1 MEQKIINKAKKMLA
15 NADTGTN
22 DCKNYNN
29 GFMDGVKYAIKA
41 LIQPPVSGSLAY
53 QKAVEYA
60 KFIHGEEYDD
70 PIFASDVEQTIR
82 DFQSGFATAIRIAN
96 DR

>member
-1 MEQKIINKAKKMLA
+1 MAKLTK
-15 NADTGTN
+15 N
-22 DCKNYNN
+22 DK
-29 GFMDGVKYAIKA
+29 GKQ
-41 LIQPPVSGSLAY
+41 IQPKLSISDVSGSLAY
-53 QKAVEYA
+53 QKAIEYA

-82 DFQSGFATAIRIAN
+82 DFQSGFATAMRIAN

>member
-1 MEQKIINKAKKMLA
+1 MAKLTK
-15 NADTGTN
+15 N
-22 DCKNYNN
+22 DN
-29 GFMDGVKYAIKA
+29 GKQMQPKSGISDG
-41 LIQPPVSGSLAY
+41 SGSLAY

-70 PIFASDVEQTIR
+70 PIFSPDIEQTIR
-82 DFQSGFATAIRIAN
+82 DFQSGFVTAMRIAN